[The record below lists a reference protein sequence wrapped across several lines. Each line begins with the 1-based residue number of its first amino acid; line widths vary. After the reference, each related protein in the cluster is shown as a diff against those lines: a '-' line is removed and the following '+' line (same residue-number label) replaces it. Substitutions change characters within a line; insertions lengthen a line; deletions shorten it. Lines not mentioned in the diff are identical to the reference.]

1 MSPQVSEFSRS
12 RRLGESDVPD
22 PALAKGGAPHQLSF
36 RNALLIYT
44 ILFFALIHPFWLF
57 GEVVV
62 PYRLAS
68 EIGSPPASTS
78 SSYVENRKFSDY
90 WLSSIPTIRD
100 HIQAPRSG
108 SLALWVNQ
116 NALGRAPLHVF
127 FSPAYAPVWLI
138 SKITSNPFRLLTL
151 ISLGTCFLAGLF
163 VLLLCKEL
171 SLAPI
176 AGLIAGGSVAASPFM
191 MYWLTFPMFLSVI
204 CWSAGCLY
212 ALARL
217 ARQVDLAGC
226 AVLAFSAYSMLMMGY
241 PQAVV
246 HQAYILAGYMAWH
259 IWRRARSTGMASAA
273 RYLAVVATAGAAC
286 VLLVLP
292 VYLDLARITAD
303 SARVSPEISF
313 FLAAAYKIDS
323 VDSALRFFALSTF
336 PEITGNPVS
345 PSFPLTYN
353 GVSVTALVLF
363 FAFFSLL
370 QCWRETWGWW
380 LATVLLCAFALVLPL
395 YAFGVR
401 YMGFNLSRGPP
412 LGAVTLP
419 LTIILAYGVHGL
431 ARQFPFEPA
440 AARLAASGTLACLG
454 VVLGAYWSA
463 GLDIR
468 WNIVLATMF
477 VVCLLCRWCNSFR
490 TTSLIGALIVTG
502 GYVSFPL
509 MVRQPPVNLIPTSSL
524 VDRVRASTPPDSRFA
539 IAVPVS
545 AVLPPNMNGIYD
557 VASIHSYDS
566 LSSRRYQA
574 LIGELGGQLET
585 YGRLNETIAPDYGS
599 QAFWMSN
606 ISLVMSAT
614 KLSHPNLEHIDD
626 EGTVHLYRV
635 VSRMGCCLQTALPD
649 QTGSADIK
657 LPDQRGVEKGQPLKT
672 RDEGDLVEIRIDD
685 QQASLLVLS
694 QRYDSNWHATVRT
707 LSGWAPARTAPVN
720 GVFQGVIL
728 PAGTQTVRL
737 QFVAFARFAWI
748 SSLVWLLVL
757 VLLAVQTGSSRL
769 RRTTKGQ
776 AGPNP
781 SAG

>member
-1 MSPQVSEFSRS
+1 
-12 RRLGESDVPD
+12 
-22 PALAKGGAPHQLSF
+22 
-36 RNALLIYT
+36 LLIYT

-68 EIGSPPASTS
+68 EIGLPPAST

-90 WLSSIPTIRD
+90 WWSSIPAIRD

-108 SLALWVNQ
+108 SLALWVNR
-116 NALGRAPLHVF
+116 NALGKVPLHVF

-138 SKITSNPFRLLTL
+138 SKITTDPFRLLTL

-171 SLAPI
+171 SLDPI
-176 AGLIAGGSVAASPFM
+176 AGLLAGGSVAASPFM

-212 ALARL
+212 ALTRL
-217 ARQVDLAGC
+217 ARHVDLAGC
-226 AVLAFSAYSMLMMGY
+226 AVLAFSSYSLLMMGY

-246 HQAYILAGYMAWH
+246 HHAYILAGYMAWR
-259 IWRRARSTGMASAA
+259 ICRRARSTDMASAV
-273 RYLAVVATAGAAC
+273 RYLAVVAIAGGAGAF
-286 VLLVLP
+286 LVLP

-303 SARVSPEISF
+303 STRVSPEISF
-313 FLAAAYKIDS
+313 FLAAIYKIDS
-323 VDSALRFFALSTF
+323 VFSALRFFAQGTF
-336 PEITGNPVS
+336 PEIIGNPVL
-345 PSFPLTYN
+345 PSYPFSYE
-353 GVSVTALVLF
+353 GVSITALVLF
-363 FAFFSLL
+363 FAFYGLL

-380 LATVLLCAFALVLPL
+380 LAIVLACAFAFIVPV

-401 YMGFNLSRGPP
+401 HMGLHLSRGPP
-412 LGAVTLP
+412 VGTVTLP

-431 ARQFPFEPA
+431 VRQFPFAPA
-440 AARLAASGTLACLG
+440 TARLAACGTLACLG
-454 VVLGAYWSA
+454 VALGFYWSA
-463 GLDIR
+463 GLQIR
-468 WNIVLATMF
+468 WKIVLATLF

-490 TTSLIGALIVTG
+490 TASLIGALIVTG
-502 GYVSFPL
+502 VYVSFPL
-509 MVRQPPVNLIPTSSL
+509 MVRQPQADLIPASTL
-524 VDRVRASTPPDSRFA
+524 VDKVRASTPGESRFA
-539 IAVPVS
+539 IAAPG
-545 AVLPPNMNGIYD
+545 AGILPPNMNGIYD

-574 LIGELGGQLET
+574 LIGELGGRLET
-585 YGRLNETIAPDYGS
+585 YGRLNEMISPDYGS

-606 ISLVMSAT
+606 ISLVMST
-614 KLSHPNLEHIDD
+614 TRLSHPNLEHIDD

-635 VSRMGCCLQTALPD
+635 LSRMGCCLQTALPD
-649 QTGSADIK
+649 QTAPDGIK
-657 LPDQRGVEKGQPLKT
+657 LPDQRGTETVQPLKT
-672 RDEGDLVEIRIDD
+672 RDEGDLLEIGIYG
-685 QQASLLVLS
+685 QQTSLLVLS
-694 QRYDSNWHATVRT
+694 QQYDSNWHATVRT

-737 QFVAFARFAWI
+737 QFMPFTRFAWI

-757 VLLAVQTGSSRL
+757 SLLAVQTGSSRL
-769 RRTTKGQ
+769 RRTVQSQ
-776 AGPNP
+776 AGKNT